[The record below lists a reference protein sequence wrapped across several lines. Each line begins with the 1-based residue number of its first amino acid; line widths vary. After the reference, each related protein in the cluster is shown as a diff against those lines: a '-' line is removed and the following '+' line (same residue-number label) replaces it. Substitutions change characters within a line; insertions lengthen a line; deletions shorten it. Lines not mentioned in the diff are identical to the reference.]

1 MINNTAYIDNIM
13 SGFLIAA
20 FIIFLPS
27 FIHNSILYNFRPW
40 ALLILLGFIFFTHP
54 KMSFE
59 KLGSDGKS
67 SHDKKSMMFIN
78 LAFYLSI
85 IPVYYIYVFR
95 YYSTNHVTTI
105 YPIEFIGIFIGLL
118 GVLFRWKSIRYLGQ
132 WFTSE
137 VVIQSGHQLVKT
149 GPYKWIRHPGY
160 TGALL
165 FGLTVPLI
173 FNMPIYMIWSTI
185 VLVPAYVYRIRVEEL
200 ALENNFGA
208 EYNEYKNNSWKL
220 APLIY

>member
-1 MINNTAYIDNIM
+1 M

-20 FIIFLPS
+20 SILFLPA
-27 FIHNSILYNFRPW
+27 FKNINILFNFRPW
-40 ALLILLGFIFFTHP
+40 VLLILLGFIFFTHP

-67 SHDKKSMMFIN
+67 SHDKKSMLFIN

-85 IPVYYIYVFR
+85 IPVYYIYVFQ
-95 YYSTNHVTTI
+95 YFTTNHI
-105 YPIEFIGIFIGLL
+105 KPIHLVEIIGILLGLF
-118 GVLFRWKSIRYLGQ
+118 GVLFRWKSIHYLGQ

-137 VVIQSGHQLVKT
+137 VVIQSDHKLVT
-149 GPYKWIRHPGY
+149 SGPYRWIRHPGY

-173 FNMPIYMIWSTI
+173 FNIPIYMIWSAFI
-185 VLVPAYVYRIRVEEL
+185 LIPAYVYRIYVEEI
-200 ALENNFGA
+200 ALKSHFSD
-208 EYNEYKNNSWKL
+208 EYPEYKKKSWKL
-220 APLIY
+220 LPFIY